1 MAQRKSA
8 SAKSRFSWFRLR
20 LTRWLLGNFFGPTKS
35 SLSIHGMRGM
45 ENVRHDCFLDR
56 ARRFFGRHP
65 WSSAGKERPV
75 ERLTEKIARLGF
87 APTPAPRS
95 RGSRRPKTGADHRL
109 RIWEC

>member
-1 MAQRKSA
+1 
-8 SAKSRFSWFRLR
+8 
-20 LTRWLLGNFFGPTKS
+20 
-35 SLSIHGMRGM
+35 M

-87 APTPAPRS
+87 APTPAHRS
-95 RGSRRPKTGADHRL
+95 PGSRRPKAVRVVDRGLGYASSDLFRIGRL
-109 RIWEC
+109 CR